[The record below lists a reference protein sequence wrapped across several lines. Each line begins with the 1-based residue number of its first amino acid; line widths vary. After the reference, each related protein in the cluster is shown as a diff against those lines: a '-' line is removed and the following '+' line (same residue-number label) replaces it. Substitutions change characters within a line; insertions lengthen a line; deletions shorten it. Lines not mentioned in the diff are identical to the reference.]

1 MLSRIAGN
9 CFWLARYLERAE
21 NGARL
26 IGVAHAKALL
36 GVDDP
41 ADPQPWLAAMRV
53 VGDIATYKTRYPDF
67 SAGTA
72 ASFLVCSR
80 DNPSSL
86 VGCFQI
92 ARTNARTARD
102 LIPDDYWEEINDTWL
117 AGLAIDEAALE
128 ARGLVPTLEWFRSR
142 CRAIRGASHDLLL
155 DELPQVLAAGQA
167 TERIDFLARLLRS
180 SLPGLLADRKGA
192 HTPGT
197 PAYQRLDALLS
208 AAGALEMY
216 RRSTHGVGSVDD
228 AVHLL
233 VADPDEPRA
242 LLASIDAFADAVE
255 GLTGGAP
262 CHALTDISALRAL
275 VVGAAPDF
283 LGGDWHGLLGQVVAR
298 TSVIANT
305 LERDHF
311 STPEPAP
318 IETVADLD
326 RDAG

>member
-36 GVDDP
+36 GDHDP
-41 ADPQPWLAAMRV
+41 ADPQPWLAALRV
-53 VGDIATYKTRYPDF
+53 ISDLALYRAKHPEVSAATV
-67 SAGTA
+67 

-86 VGCFQI
+86 VGCFQV

-102 LIPDDYWEEINDTWL
+102 LVPDDYWEEINDTWL
-117 AGLAIDEAALE
+117 ASLAIDSAAIE
-128 ARGLVPTLEWFRSR
+128 QRGLVQTLEWFRSR
-142 CRAIRGASHDLLL
+142 CRAIRGASHDLLQ

-180 SLPGLLADRKGA
+180 SLTELINDRKA
-192 HTPGT
+192 KHIPGT

-216 RRSTHGVGSVDD
+216 RRSTHGVGSLDD
-228 AVHLL
+228 AVHIL
-233 VADPDEPRA
+233 VADPDEPHA
-242 LLASIDAFADAVE
+242 LVASIDALASAVE

-262 CHALTDISALRAL
+262 CPALSDISALRAL
-275 VVGAAPDF
+275 VVGASAEF
-283 LGGDWHGLLGQVVAR
+283 LNGDWHGLLGQVVAR
-298 TSVIANT
+298 TSVITNT

-326 RDAG
+326 RDGG